1 MLISVLSFIGI
12 QLGDSVSVGL
22 FEGVGVSVAL
32 GMKINSVNGPPSVG
46 VTVGVG
52 VYVGLTEI
60 DGVLVGVFDIVGVF
74 VGLTEID
81 GVLVGLTEIVGV
93 FVGLT
98 EMVGVLLGLGV
109 DVIAG
114 PLQQLLH
121 IFVNVYAEVGY

>member
-1 MLISVLSFIGI
+1 M
-12 QLGDSVSVGL
+12 
-22 FEGVGVSVAL
+22 
-32 GMKINSVNGPPSVG
+32 NGPPSDG
-46 VTVGVG
+46 VIVGVG

-60 DGVLVGVFDIVGVF
+60 DGVLVGLLDIV
-74 VGLTEID
+74 